1 MEYRELVPYLLGS
14 VVINVSNAY
23 LLSLSGS
30 RNPQGAF
37 GHHIPEKPAVL
48 GARIWPELWGPDH
61 TTDPSSCRIR
71 Q

>member
-1 MEYRELVPYLLGS
+1 MEYRVLVPYLPGS
-14 VVINVSNAY
+14 VVSNVSHAY

-30 RNPQGAF
+30 RNSQGAV

-61 TTDPSSCRIR
+61 TTDPPLCRIR
-71 Q
+71 